1 MTKENEIINTTN
13 SCELSQVFSNF
24 FSKAVEQLKIPSI
37 SNFMHNEINCSLK
50 EALSYF
56 ENHPGIVNIKRKGFD
71 TSFTFRETNSNEVFK
86 LIKTLNIN
94 KACQN
99 ADIPAEIIKSNAD
112 LFASYI
118 IRNLNYCLEKGE
130 FPCVFKHADI
140 APVHKKKE
148 KTDKANYRLIIILPN
163 ISKIYKK
170 IIYQH
175 LYDHFD
181 SILSPKQ

>member
-1 MTKENEIINTTN
+1 MTEENEIINTTN

-86 LIKTLNIN
+86 FIKTLNIN

-99 ADIPAEIIKSNAD
+99 ADIPTEIIKSNAD

-140 APVHKKKE
+140 APVHKKK

-170 IIYQH
+170 IMYQH